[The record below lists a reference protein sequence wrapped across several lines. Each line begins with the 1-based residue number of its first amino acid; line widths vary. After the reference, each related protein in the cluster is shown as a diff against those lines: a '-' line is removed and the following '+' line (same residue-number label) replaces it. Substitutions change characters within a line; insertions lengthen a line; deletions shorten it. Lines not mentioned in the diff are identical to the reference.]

1 MPRGRKK
8 KSKNQGNNT
17 VNNDMGKKPF
27 DDGNENEEVDDT
39 VKKASGSGGNNNGG
53 DDGGNDAGNEGA
65 NDTSIGPVDV
75 FVGARICSRRK
86 LLQLSQKQ
94 MAEKLGITF
103 QQIQKYEKGVNR
115 IGAGRLYTI
124 ANILGV
130 DIDYFFSGLTP
141 DKINGC
147 ADYEGINTKKSTGY
161 LQEDDSDYKSDP
173 MQGAEAVML
182 LKAFYS
188 LPPKARSALLMMLT
202 SLKDKEDMDSDV

>member
-17 VNNDMGKKPF
+17 VNNDMEKKPF

-39 VKKASGSGGNNNGG
+39 VKKVSGRGGNNNGG
-53 DDGGNDAGNEGA
+53 DDAGNEGA

-75 FVGARICSRRK
+75 FVGARICARRK

-147 ADYEGINTKKSTGY
+147 ADYDGISTKKSTGY

-202 SLKDKEDMDSDV
+202 SLKDKEDMDNDV